1 MFGIRQGLGKSSQGR
16 VEPVEIVILPPGK
29 SLDVCAEM
37 RERKKLRGVDTERQ
51 RKRRR
56 KREKA
61 AEVKAASE
69 EQKMDMFE
77 FLNTKIFKKS
87 KILHDIIMMSY
98 HTVFCC
104 VVSSGQGRGGANS
117 QQLKQAK
124 PTMPSGKSSDNLNVR
139 VCEEYYY
146 SPGA

>member
-1 MFGIRQGLGKSSQGR
+1 
-16 VEPVEIVILPPGK
+16 
-29 SLDVCAEM
+29 M

-61 AEVKAASE
+61 AEIKVANE

-87 KILHDIIMMSY
+87 KIFARHLNNVIALILN
-98 HTVFCC
+98 FFL
-104 VVSSGQGRGGANS
+104 VV
-117 QQLKQAK
+117 
-124 PTMPSGKSSDNLNVR
+124 
-139 VCEEYYY
+139 
-146 SPGA
+146 

>member
-1 MFGIRQGLGKSSQGR
+1 MLINFVNWFSQGLGKSSQGR
-16 VEPVEIVILPPGK
+16 VEPVEIVILPAGK

-61 AEVKAASE
+61 AEIKAATE
-69 EQKMDMFE
+69 EKKMDMFE

-87 KILHDIIMMSY
+87 KILRDVIMMSW
-98 HTVFCC
+98 
-104 VVSSGQGRGGANS
+104 R
-117 QQLKQAK
+117 
-124 PTMPSGKSSDNLNVR
+124 
-139 VCEEYYY
+139 
-146 SPGA
+146 

>member
-1 MFGIRQGLGKSSQGR
+1 MLINFVKWFSQGLGKSSQGR
-16 VEPVEIVILPPGK
+16 VEPVEIVILPAGK

-61 AEVKAASE
+61 AEIKAATE
-69 EQKMDMFE
+69 EKKMDMFE

-87 KILHDIIMMSY
+87 KILCDIIMMSW
-98 HTVFCC
+98 
-104 VVSSGQGRGGANS
+104 R
-117 QQLKQAK
+117 
-124 PTMPSGKSSDNLNVR
+124 
-139 VCEEYYY
+139 
-146 SPGA
+146 

>member
-1 MFGIRQGLGKSSQGR
+1 MLINFVNWFSQGLGKSSQGR
-16 VEPVEIVILPPGK
+16 VEPVEIVILPAGK

-61 AEVKAASE
+61 AEIKAATE
-69 EQKMDMFE
+69 EKKMDMFE

-87 KILHDIIMMSY
+87 KILCDIIMMSW
-98 HTVFCC
+98 
-104 VVSSGQGRGGANS
+104 R
-117 QQLKQAK
+117 
-124 PTMPSGKSSDNLNVR
+124 
-139 VCEEYYY
+139 
-146 SPGA
+146 

>member
-1 MFGIRQGLGKSSQGR
+1 MYILHFSQGLGKSSQGR

-61 AEVKAASE
+61 AEIKAASE
-69 EQKMDMFE
+69 EQKMDMFD

-87 KILHDIIMMSY
+87 KIVLHDIIMMS
-98 HTVFCC
+98 
-104 VVSSGQGRGGANS
+104 
-117 QQLKQAK
+117 
-124 PTMPSGKSSDNLNVR
+124 
-139 VCEEYYY
+139 
-146 SPGA
+146 